1 MKAMS
6 IPAPAVCDADA
17 LSRNRAQRNEAFP
30 RMSDKPLTDIPFS
43 QFDLHPQL
51 LAGLEGAGFISCTPI
66 QAMTLPVALPG
77 GDVAGQA
84 QTGTGKTLAF
94 LVAVMN
100 RLLTRPA
107 LADRKPGD
115 PRALILAPT
124 RELAIQIHKDA
135 VRIGPELGLKFALV
149 YGGVDYDKQREL
161 LQQGVDVIIATPGR
175 LIDYVKQHKVVSL
188 HACEICVLDEADRM
202 FDLGFIKDI
211 RFLLR
216 RMPVRTERQTL
227 LYSATLSHRVLEL
240 AYEHM
245 NEPQKMV
252 VETESITA
260 SRVRQKIYYPADE
273 EKLPLLL
280 GLLSRGEGART
291 MVFVNTKVFVERVA
305 RALERAGYRVGVLS
319 GDVPQ
324 KKRESLLKRFQ
335 AGQLEILVATDVAA
349 RGLHI
354 DGIKYVYN
362 YDLPFDAED
371 YVHRI
376 GRTARLGEEGDAIS
390 FACER
395 YAMGLP
401 DIEAFIEQKIP
412 SEPVTQELLTALPRK
427 PREGAV
433 ADDGQTESVGEIF
446 REAREQR
453 AADEARRGGGPRGG
467 RGERG
472 ERGERSGRGDRDG
485 RRGGGRG
492 RGPRR
497 EDAPAADA
505 QGALTPGGVAQ
516 GDAGAVTAAPQAPAQ
531 TQESGATDTAGASAV
546 QAASAPQRQGAPE
559 AGDEQAPRKRRRRRG
574 GRRRSGEGGEARQEA
589 GGNQTGQG
597 REGERRNGPRAD
609 GDERPRRGEGGGQR
623 RGGRGRRQ
631 GEGGQEGSNQQPAA
645 SAPATEAAR
654 SGERPAR
661 KGKGPHHVPART
673 AAPRE
678 NAGDNGGS
686 LFSRIG
692 RGIKRLVGRTPE
704 GS

>member
-1 MKAMS
+1 
-6 IPAPAVCDADA
+6 
-17 LSRNRAQRNEAFP
+17 
-30 RMSDKPLTDIPFS
+30 MSDKPLTDLTFS
-43 QFDLHPQL
+43 SFELHPALQ
-51 LAGLEGAGFISCTPI
+51 AGLEGAGFTRCTPI
-66 QAMTLPVALPG
+66 QALTLPVALPG

-94 LVAVMN
+94 LVAVVN

-107 LADRKPGD
+107 LADRKPED

-135 VRIGPELGLKFALV
+135 VKFGSDLGLRFALV

-216 RMPVRTERQTL
+216 RMPERTIRQTL
-227 LYSATLSHRVLEL
+227 LFSATLSHRVLEL

-245 NEPQKMV
+245 NEPQKLV
-252 VETESITA
+252 VEAETITA
-260 SRVRQKIYYPADE
+260 ARVRQRIYFPADD
-273 EKLPLLL
+273 EKIPLLL
-280 GLLSRGEGART
+280 GLLSRSEGART

-305 RALERAGYRVGVLS
+305 RSLEKAGYRVGVLS

-324 KKRESLLKRFQ
+324 KKRESLLNRFQ
-335 AGQLEILVATDVAA
+335 KGQLEILVATDVAA

-401 DIEAFIEQKIP
+401 DIEAYIEQKIP
-412 SEPVTQELLTALPRK
+412 SEPVTKELLTPLPR
-427 PREGAV
+427 PERPAPAAGEEGEEN
-433 ADDGQTESVGEIF
+433 ESVGQIF
-446 REAREQR
+446 REAREAR
-453 AADEARRGGGPRGG
+453 AAEEERRGGGRSGGRSGGG
-467 RGERG
+467 RGER
-472 ERGERSGRGDRDG
+472 RDGERSGE
-485 RRGGGRG
+485 RRS
-492 RGPRR
+492 RGPRKPR
-497 EDAPAADA
+497 VEGGQASAAPAE
-505 QGALTPGGVAQ
+505 GAEAAVAQ
-516 GDAGAVTAAPQAPAQ
+516 APRPPRPPRA
-531 TQESGATDTAGASAV
+531 E
-546 QAASAPQRQGAPE
+546 GAPE
-559 AGDEQAPRKRRRRRG
+559 GAVEGERKPRKRRRRRH
-574 GRRRSGEGGEARQEA
+574 GRPVEGAEGVQNTA
-589 GGNQTGQG
+589 G
-597 REGERRNGPRAD
+597 NG
-609 GDERPRRGEGGGQR
+609 
-623 RGGRGRRQ
+623 
-631 GEGGQEGSNQQPAA
+631 A
-645 SAPATEAAR
+645 SPVTPVQVVAKP
-654 SGERPAR
+654 
-661 KGKGPHHVPART
+661 VRT
-673 AAPRE
+673 AADT
-678 NAGDNGGS
+678 GDS
-686 LFSRIG
+686 FLTRIG
-692 RGIKRLVGRTPE
+692 RKIRRMLS

>member
-1 MKAMS
+1 
-6 IPAPAVCDADA
+6 
-17 LSRNRAQRNEAFP
+17 
-30 RMSDKPLTDIPFS
+30 MSDKPLTDLTFS
-43 QFDLHPQL
+43 SFELHPALQ
-51 LAGLEGAGFISCTPI
+51 AGLEGAGFTRCTPI
-66 QAMTLPVALPG
+66 QALTLPVALPG

-94 LVAVMN
+94 LVAVVN

-107 LADRKPGD
+107 LADRKPED

-135 VRIGPELGLKFALV
+135 VKFGSDLGLRFALV

-216 RMPVRTERQTL
+216 RMPERTIRQTL
-227 LYSATLSHRVLEL
+227 LFSATLSHRVLEL

-245 NEPQKMV
+245 NEPQKLV
-252 VETESITA
+252 VEAETITA
-260 SRVRQKIYYPADE
+260 ARVRQRIYFPADD
-273 EKLPLLL
+273 EKIPLLL
-280 GLLSRGEGART
+280 GLLSRSEGART

-305 RALERAGYRVGVLS
+305 RSLEKAGYRVGVLS

-324 KKRESLLKRFQ
+324 KKRESLLNRFQ
-335 AGQLEILVATDVAA
+335 KGQLEILVATDVAA

-401 DIEAFIEQKIP
+401 DIEAYIEQKIP
-412 SEPVTQELLTALPRK
+412 SEPVTKELLTPLPR
-427 PREGAV
+427 PERPAPAAGEEGEEN
-433 ADDGQTESVGEIF
+433 ESVGQIF
-446 REAREQR
+446 REAREAR
-453 AADEARRGGGPRGG
+453 AAEEERRGGGRSGGRSGGG
-467 RGERG
+467 RGER
-472 ERGERSGRGDRDG
+472 RDGERSGE
-485 RRGGGRG
+485 RRS
-492 RGPRR
+492 RGPRKPR
-497 EDAPAADA
+497 VEGEQASAAPAE
-505 QGALTPGGVAQ
+505 GAEAAVAQ
-516 GDAGAVTAAPQAPAQ
+516 APRPPRPPRA
-531 TQESGATDTAGASAV
+531 E
-546 QAASAPQRQGAPE
+546 GAPE
-559 AGDEQAPRKRRRRRG
+559 GAVEGERKPRKRRRRRH
-574 GRRRSGEGGEARQEA
+574 GRPVEGAEGVQNTAGNGARPVTPVQVVA
-589 GGNQTGQG
+589 K
-597 REGERRNGPRAD
+597 P
-609 GDERPRRGEGGGQR
+609 
-623 RGGRGRRQ
+623 
-631 GEGGQEGSNQQPAA
+631 
-645 SAPATEAAR
+645 
-654 SGERPAR
+654 
-661 KGKGPHHVPART
+661 VRT
-673 AAPRE
+673 AADT
-678 NAGDNGGS
+678 GDS
-686 LFSRIG
+686 FLTRIG
-692 RGIKRLVGRTPE
+692 RKIRRMLS

>member
-1 MKAMS
+1 
-6 IPAPAVCDADA
+6 
-17 LSRNRAQRNEAFP
+17 
-30 RMSDKPLTDIPFS
+30 MSDKPLTDLTFS
-43 QFDLHPQL
+43 SFELHPALQ
-51 LAGLEGAGFISCTPI
+51 AGLEGAGFTRCTPI
-66 QAMTLPVALPG
+66 QALTLPVALPG

-94 LVAVMN
+94 LVAVVN

-107 LADRKPGD
+107 LADRKPED

-135 VRIGPELGLKFALV
+135 VKFGSDLGLRFALV

-216 RMPVRTERQTL
+216 RMPERTIRQTL
-227 LYSATLSHRVLEL
+227 LFSATLSHRVLEL

-245 NEPQKMV
+245 NEPQKLV
-252 VETESITA
+252 VEAETITA
-260 SRVRQKIYYPADE
+260 ARVRQRIYFPADD
-273 EKLPLLL
+273 EKIPLLL
-280 GLLSRGEGART
+280 GLLSRSEGART

-305 RALERAGYRVGVLS
+305 RSLEKAGYRVGVLS

-324 KKRESLLKRFQ
+324 KKRESLLNRFQ
-335 AGQLEILVATDVAA
+335 KGQLEILVATDVAA

-401 DIEAFIEQKIP
+401 DIEAYIEQKIP
-412 SEPVTQELLTALPRK
+412 SEPVTKELLTPLPR
-427 PREGAV
+427 PERPAPAAGEEGEEN
-433 ADDGQTESVGEIF
+433 ESVGQIF
-446 REAREQR
+446 REAREAR
-453 AADEARRGGGPRGG
+453 AAEEERRGGGRSGGRSGGG
-467 RGERG
+467 RGER
-472 ERGERSGRGDRDG
+472 RDGERSGE
-485 RRGGGRG
+485 RRS
-492 RGPRR
+492 RGPRKPR
-497 EDAPAADA
+497 VEGEQAAAAPAE
-505 QGALTPGGVAQ
+505 GAEAAVAQ
-516 GDAGAVTAAPQAPAQ
+516 APRPPRPPRA
-531 TQESGATDTAGASAV
+531 E
-546 QAASAPQRQGAPE
+546 GAPE
-559 AGDEQAPRKRRRRRG
+559 GTVDGERKPRKRRRRRH
-574 GRRRSGEGGEARQEA
+574 GRPVEGGEGVQANA
-589 GGNQTGQG
+589 G
-597 REGERRNGPRAD
+597 NG
-609 GDERPRRGEGGGQR
+609 
-623 RGGRGRRQ
+623 
-631 GEGGQEGSNQQPAA
+631 A
-645 SAPATEAAR
+645 SPVTPVQVVAKP
-654 SGERPAR
+654 
-661 KGKGPHHVPART
+661 VRT
-673 AAPRE
+673 AADT
-678 NAGDNGGS
+678 GDS
-686 LFSRIG
+686 FLTRIG
-692 RGIKRLVGRTPE
+692 RKIRRMLS

>member
-1 MKAMS
+1 MS
-6 IPAPAVCDADA
+6 DMPLSDQSLTDQTPHDAASSDQAPG
-17 LSRNRAQRNEAFP
+17 
-30 RMSDKPLTDIPFS
+30 DKPLTDIAFS
-43 QFDLHPQL
+43 EFDLHPAL
-51 LAGLEGAGFISCTPI
+51 LAGLEAAGFSRCTPI

-94 LVAVMN
+94 LITVVN

-107 LADRKPGD
+107 LADRKPED

-135 VRIGPELGLKFALV
+135 VKFASDLGLKFALV
-149 YGGVDYDKQREL
+149 YGGVDYDKQRQL
-161 LQQGVDVIIATPGR
+161 LQDGADVIIATPGR

-216 RMPVRTERQTL
+216 RMPIRTERQTL
-227 LYSATLSHRVLEL
+227 LFSATLSHRVLEL

-245 NEPQKMV
+245 NEPEKLV
-252 VETESITA
+252 VETETITA
-260 SRVRQKIYYPADE
+260 ARVRQKLYYPADE

-280 GLLSRGEGART
+280 GLLSRSEGART
-291 MVFVNTKVFVERVA
+291 MVFVNTKAFVERVA

-324 KKRESLLKRFQ
+324 KKRESLLKKFQ

-354 DGIKYVYN
+354 DGVSHVYN

-376 GRTARLGEEGDAIS
+376 GRTARLGAEGDAIS

-412 SEPVTQELLTALPRK
+412 SEPVSADLLTALPRK
-427 PREGAV
+427 PREGVEAV
-433 ADDGQTESVGEIF
+433 AEEGESIGEIF

-453 AADEARRGGGPRGG
+453 AADDARRGGGRSSGG
-467 RGERG
+467 RGERASG
-472 ERGERSGRGDRDG
+472 PAGRSGAGRGERR
-485 RRGGGRG
+485 
-492 RGPRR
+492 PRPPR
-497 EDAPAADA
+497 KPDEVSA
-505 QGALTPGGVAQ
+505 TP
-516 GDAGAVTAAPQAPAQ
+516 
-531 TQESGATDTAGASAV
+531 
-546 QAASAPQRQGAPE
+546 AASAPVVDANVPVAAAKSAPKPATSVPE
-559 AGDEQAPRKRRRRRG
+559 GERAPRKRRRRRG
-574 GRRRSGEGGEARQEA
+574 GRRIEGGE
-589 GGNQTGQG
+589 T
-597 REGERRNGPRAD
+597 
-609 GDERPRRGEGGGQR
+609 
-623 RGGRGRRQ
+623 
-631 GEGGQEGSNQQPAA
+631 A
-645 SAPATEAAR
+645 SA
-654 SGERPAR
+654 
-661 KGKGPHHVPART
+661 T
-673 AAPRE
+673 AAPVATRE
-678 NAGDNGGS
+678 IKPTSKAKPADNAPS
-686 LFSRIG
+686 LLSRIG
-692 RGIKRLVGRTPE
+692 RGLKSLVTRAPR
-704 GS
+704 SQH